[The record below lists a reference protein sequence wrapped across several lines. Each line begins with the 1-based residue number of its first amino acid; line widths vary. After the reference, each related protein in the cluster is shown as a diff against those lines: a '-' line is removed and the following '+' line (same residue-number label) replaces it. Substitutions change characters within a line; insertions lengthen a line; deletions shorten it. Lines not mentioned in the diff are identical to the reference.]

1 MRPIAALFCSTLAL
15 AGATVSSPAAAQ
27 GQLDLAAAIRGG
39 IVGERYDG
47 YMGYAAAVPRAIQS
61 QVGAMNIRRRS
72 LYTGLAQRRGVTP
85 QDAGIATGC
94 QVLARI
100 QVGEAYMLAD
110 GQWRRRLPGQPAP
123 VPDYCG

>member
-1 MRPIAALFCSTLAL
+1 LAL
-15 AGATVSSPAAAQ
+15 AGAAASSSVAAQ
-27 GQLDLAAAIRGG
+27 GQLDLAAAIQAG

-47 YMGYAAAVPRAIQS
+47 YMGYAAPVPRAVQS

-85 QDAGIATGC
+85 QAAGIATGC
-94 QVLARI
+94 QVLARV

-110 GQWRRRLPGQPAP
+110 GQWRRRVAGQPAP
-123 VPDYCG
+123 VPEYCG